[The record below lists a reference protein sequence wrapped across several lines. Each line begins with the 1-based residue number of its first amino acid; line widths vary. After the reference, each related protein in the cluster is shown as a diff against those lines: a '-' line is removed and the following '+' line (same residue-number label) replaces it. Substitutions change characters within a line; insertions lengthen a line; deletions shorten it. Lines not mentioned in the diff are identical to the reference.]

1 MEWVNDLQG
10 KTVGLDTAPLIYFIE
25 ENPAY
30 IEAVR
35 LFFEAMDK
43 GNFYGGHFNRNL
55 AGSAGASITQQQQR
69 TGGGVPGYLA

>member
-1 MEWVNDLQG
+1 MQG

-30 IEAVR
+30 METVL

-43 GNFYGGHFNRNL
+43 DNFLPMISDCLKLHPYRFSPLTHLSKKQVIRGGRC
-55 AGSAGASITQQQQR
+55 
-69 TGGGVPGYLA
+69 